1 MDNDASKAFKQL
13 KEFLTKPHVLTVPD
27 DGETL
32 LLYIAATTH
41 VVSTALVIEQDEP
54 GPVYKVQRPVYIVSW
69 QSTWLVQS
77 VLSSSPELPLR
88 DPHCYEGIRN

>member
-1 MDNDASKAFKQL
+1 MAFQEL
-13 KEFLTKPHVLTVPD
+13 NEFLTKPFVLTNPD

-54 GPVYKVQRPVYIVSW
+54 GPVYKVQ
-69 QSTWLVQS
+69 
-77 VLSSSPELPLR
+77 
-88 DPHCYEGIRN
+88 